1 MLVHNKEKLMSIDEM
16 MAILAAAKG
25 ELGGN
30 AQLVRYDDGS
40 DKLGVMRIENVK
52 AETAVIR
59 DLGNSTAAWT
69 PDEDKP
75 GTPVRCLVLD

>member
-1 MLVHNKEKLMSIDEM
+1 MSIDEM

-30 AQLVRYDDGS
+30 AQLVRYDHSS
-40 DKLGVMRIENVK
+40 DKLGVMCIENVN

-69 PDEDKP
+69 PAEDNP